1 MTSTDLTVLLPTLR
15 KFWDSLKSQ
24 ATYWLNGITTLKMEL
39 FWERH
44 ILSFLPVTEVPDF
57 RPIGFNEV
65 KLEMYDQVWGY
76 PIRLLI
82 PDKLCRLIIELAM
95 QNLKGSVPTLA
106 STNTAP
112 LRSMTMF
119 HFKITLP
126 KTRSE
131 RKVSL

>member
-15 KFWDSLKSQ
+15 KFWDSLTSQ

-65 KLEMYDQVWGY
+65 KLEMYDQIWGY
-76 PIRLLI
+76 PIQLLI

-95 QNLKGSVPTLA
+95 KNLKGSVPPWGQPIL
-106 STNTAP
+106 P
-112 LRSMTMF
+112 LS
-119 HFKITLP
+119 
-126 KTRSE
+126 SQ
-131 RKVSL
+131 

>member
-1 MTSTDLTVLLPTLR
+1 MISTDLTVLLPTLR

-82 PDKLCRLIIELAM
+82 PDKLCRLIIELAV
-95 QNLKGSVPTLA
+95 QSLKGSVPPPLE

-112 LRSMTMF
+112 LKPMTMF
-119 HFKITLP
+119 HSYITLP
-126 KTRSE
+126 KTTG
-131 RKVSL
+131 KG